1 MKALITALVMIFA
14 TGAYAA
20 DEAPKKGTNA
30 ATKKAP
36 EKKPAAPAAP
46 KPKSCKDD
54 ADGCKKVKPN
64 FNKKQNKAKLTPE
77 KK

>member
-1 MKALITALVMIFA
+1 MKALITALALIFA
-14 TGAYAA
+14 TGAFAA
-20 DEAPKKGTNA
+20 QEAPKKGTNA

-36 EKKPAAPAAP
+36 AKKATPA
-46 KPKSCKDD
+46 PKSCKDD

-64 FNKKQNKAKLTPE
+64 FNKKQNKAKLTPQ